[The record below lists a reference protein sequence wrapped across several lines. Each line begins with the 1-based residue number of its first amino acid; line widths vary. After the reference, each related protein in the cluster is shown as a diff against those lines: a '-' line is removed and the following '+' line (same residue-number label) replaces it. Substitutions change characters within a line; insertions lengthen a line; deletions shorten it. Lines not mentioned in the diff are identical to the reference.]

1 MKRKIGRWLTF
12 SLLEIFVMAH
22 SSAQIVYSR
31 VNPPDTHSAPWN
43 LSTPGTNI
51 RYFKLDVDHDGVND
65 FEFEVVAG
73 KSRSGGII
81 LAAEINSVQNGNNNE
96 VAIDTGRVL
105 ALDSLALIDSS
116 SVNWQSGTF
125 TLRATPKN
133 GNPDTAYLALKLNK
147 EGKVYFGWV
156 SVSNVL
162 ATNSPTP
169 KSTITILDYA
179 YNSTPNQPILAGE
192 GPQGGPLPMTFLF
205 FNGRPRDDAA
215 DLSWATTNEHNS
227 KGFSVEK
234 SEDGQHFSVIAFIES
249 KANAFSSSSQYH
261 FTDDHLIEGNNF
273 YRLQQIDLD
282 GNYLYSPIITIH
294 TTADRRITLQV
305 APNPV
310 ITATTISLTIPQPQ
324 ALTVEISDI
333 NGRLVKTLA
342 QGQLSAGVLKIS
354 WYASNEK
361 NIPVAAAIYY
371 LKCKG
376 STYLRDEKDF
386 SAQIIALFQNTCE
399 RPFNLETI

>member
-31 VNPPDTHSAPWN
+31 VNPPDTLSASWN

-65 FEFEVVAG
+65 FEFKVVAG

-81 LAAEINSVQNGNNNE
+81 LAAEIISVQNGNNNE

-179 YNSTPNQPILAGE
+179 YNSTPN
-192 GPQGGPLPMTFLF
+192 
-205 FNGRPRDDAA
+205 
-215 DLSWATTNEHNS
+215 
-227 KGFSVEK
+227 
-234 SEDGQHFSVIAFIES
+234 
-249 KANAFSSSSQYH
+249 
-261 FTDDHLIEGNNF
+261 
-273 YRLQQIDLD
+273 
-282 GNYLYSPIITIH
+282 
-294 TTADRRITLQV
+294 RRYW
-305 APNPV
+305 
-310 ITATTISLTIPQPQ
+310 
-324 ALTVEISDI
+324 
-333 NGRLVKTLA
+333 LVKA
-342 QGQLSAGVLKIS
+342 RKEGRSQ
-354 WYASNEK
+354 
-361 NIPVAAAIYY
+361 
-371 LKCKG
+371 
-376 STYLRDEKDF
+376 
-386 SAQIIALFQNTCE
+386 
-399 RPFNLETI
+399 